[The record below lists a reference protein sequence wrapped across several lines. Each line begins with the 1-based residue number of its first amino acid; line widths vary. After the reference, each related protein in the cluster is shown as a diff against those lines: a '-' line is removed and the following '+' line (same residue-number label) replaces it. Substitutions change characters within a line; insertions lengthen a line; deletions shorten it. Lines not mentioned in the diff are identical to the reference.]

1 MQQEKSTAMWITAY
15 VLAILDNQAVFK
27 QLTSAWKMD
36 KAAMTPMICPYFH
49 FLLVIRPNKRP
60 WQEPPER
67 RHGSYLSR
75 RVCEVGAD
83 GYSSQQHLSGAV
95 A

>member
-1 MQQEKSTAMWITAY
+1 MQQEKSTAIWITAY

-36 KAAMTPMICPYFH
+36 RAAMTPMICPCLH
-49 FLLVIRPNKRP
+49 MLSVIRLNKSP
-60 WQEPPER
+60 WEGPLESR
-67 RHGSYLSR
+67 YGSYLSR
-75 RVCEVGAD
+75 GVGEVGAN
-83 GYSSQQHLSGAV
+83 GYSSQQHLRGTV